1 MNDEALKIAQAKN
14 DGYLRVDPST
24 GFLRQ
29 AQDERR
35 AGGLSGTVELA
46 GAKNAV
52 LVTIASLVLTTGKS
66 VLHNVPVSADVF
78 EMIELLR
85 HLGAVVFFDT
95 ENNQLS
101 VDTTLVYSW
110 HVSSMM
116 MQKTRASIL
125 IMGALLARFG
135 KARIGGLPGG
145 DAIGKRPIDYHLK
158 NFAKMGVAIHYEGD
172 FLCAEVDGLRSARL
186 VLEYPSVGATENIIM
201 AATRAQGATKII
213 NAACEPE
220 VLDLIACLRKMGAKI
235 TVEAPAT
242 ITVEGVAVLNPVE
255 HTIIFD
261 RLEAGS
267 LLIAAAATGGEINLP
282 DASADLLDVFLLKL
296 EEMGHTITVGENGK
310 GIHLKATQLPK
321 AVSFKTGPFPGFPT
335 DLQAPMMALQCVAR
349 GTSVIEETVFENRFH
364 HAHELV
370 RMGAS
375 IKIEHNKT
383 IVTGVEQ
390 LYGTHVVAAD
400 IRASTALVIAGLV
413 AHGVTTVS
421 GLSHW
426 KRGYEN
432 LEKKLQRLG
441 ANVTVHEAHEVH
453 DKTIISVK
461 SFAEEQVK

>member
-1 MNDEALKIAQAKN
+1 MN
-14 DGYLRVDPST
+14 DGYLKVEQS
-24 GFLRQ
+24 Q
-29 AQDERR
+29 A
-35 AGGLSGTVELA
+35 LSGIVELA

-52 LVTIASLVLTTGKS
+52 LVIIASLVLTTGKS
-66 VLHNVPVSADVF
+66 LLHNVPVSADVF

-85 HLGAVVFFDT
+85 HLGAVVFFDMAKH
-95 ENNQLS
+95 QLS
-101 VDTTLVYSW
+101 VDTTPLCSYQ
-110 HVSSMM
+110 VSSVM

-135 KARIGGLPGG
+135 KVRIGGLPGG

-158 NFAKMGVAIHYEGD
+158 NFTKMGVAIQYEGD
-172 FLCAEVDGLRSARL
+172 FLCAEVDALKSARII
-186 VLEYPSVGATENIIM
+186 LEYPSVGATENIIM
-201 AATRAQGATKII
+201 AATCAQGSTKII

-220 VLDLIACLRKMGAKI
+220 VLDLIAVLKKMGAKI

-242 ITVEGVAVLNPVE
+242 ITVEGVAVLNPIE
-255 HTIIFD
+255 HYNIMFD

-296 EEMGHTITVGENGK
+296 EEMGHTITIGENGK
-310 GIHLKATQLPK
+310 GIHLKSTQSPR
-321 AVSFKTGPFPGFPT
+321 AVSLKTGPYPGFPT
-335 DLQAPMMALQCVAR
+335 DLQAPMMALQCVAQ

-370 RMGAS
+370 KMGAS
-375 IKIEHNKT
+375 IVIEHNKA
-383 IVTGVEQ
+383 IVTGVER
-390 LYGTHVVAAD
+390 LYGMHVVAAD
-400 IRASTALVIAGLV
+400 IRASTALVVAGLV

-441 ANVTVHEAHEVH
+441 ANVTVYEPQDETVILSEG
-453 DKTIISVK
+453 K
-461 SFAEEQVK
+461 QVEKHNF